1 MRFDGEHL
9 PSIFS
14 FDKAGNTQAR
24 GEDLAA
30 MIRHGYGSRTNYLLF
45 CNSLN
50 KAENVY
56 NLALLPK
63 MQGERDDL
71 LYVIEKMHTCVTNL
85 RRKEADRVFP

>member
-1 MRFDGEHL
+1 MNGLCVIGRFMKESPVVAEPAPAAKDG
-9 PSIFS
+9 
-14 FDKAGNTQAR
+14 
-24 GEDLAA
+24 
-30 MIRHGYGSRTNYLLF
+30 MICHEYGSRTNYLLF

-50 KAENVY
+50 KAENAY